1 MSEIIET
8 APAAALGPKTKL
20 AGKIV
25 KITLAGALV
34 DVGQE
39 VPGVLHISQIQKDPI
54 NKVEDALKVG
64 QSVDTW
70 VKRVKKDRIEL
81 TMIEPLGM
89 EWGEILPEMT
99 VKGKVVR
106 LETYGAF
113 VDFGAERPGMVHVS
127 ELTRGYV
134 KTPNEVVKEGDEV
147 EAMVLEVNRKKKQ
160 IRLSM
165 KALMPEIV
173 EEEKPAREHH
183 ERSERSDRG
192 ERGGGE
198 RKARGPKRGKRQEE
212 TYEYEDA
219 TPKEPELT
227 AMQIAWQMAM
237 DRAGTKEKSVKV
249 KSVKSASNEQA
260 DILNRTLEKQIP
272 TGG

>member
-1 MSEIIET
+1 MSEILE
-8 APAAALGPKTKL
+8 APAAALEPKTKL
-20 AGKIV
+20 AGTV
-25 KITLAGALV
+25 SKITLAGALI

-39 VPGVLHISQIQKDPI
+39 LPGVLHISQIQKDPV
-54 NKVEDALKVG
+54 NKVEDVLKIG
-64 QSVDTW
+64 QRVDVW
-70 VKRVKKDRIEL
+70 VRRARKDRIEL

-89 EWGEILPEMT
+89 EWNEIKPDMV

-134 KTPNEVVKEGDEV
+134 KTPGEVVKEGDEV
-147 EAMVLEVNRKKKQ
+147 EAKVLEVNRKKKQ

-165 KALMPEIV
+165 KALVPEPM
-173 EEEKPAREHH
+173 EEEKPAREPRKGH
-183 ERSERSDRG
+183 
-192 ERGGGE
+192 GG
-198 RKARGPKRGKRQEE
+198 KRGKKHEE
-212 TYEYEDA
+212 EAVQVEEA
-219 TPKEPELT
+219 PKEPELT

-237 DRAGTKEKSVKV
+237 ERSGSKGKTVKV
-249 KSVKSASNEQA
+249 KSVKSSKEQ
-260 DILNRTLEKQIP
+260 DEILNRTLEKRVP

>member
-1 MSEIIET
+1 MIETIET
-8 APAAALGPKTKL
+8 APTTALGPKTKL
-20 AGKIV
+20 SGTVV

-39 VPGVLHISQIQKDPI
+39 LPGVIHISQIQKDPV
-54 NKVEDALKVG
+54 NKVEDVLKPG
-64 QSVDTW
+64 QQVDTW
-70 VKRVKKDRIEL
+70 VRRVKKDRIEL

-89 EWGEILPEMT
+89 EWNEIQPDT
-99 VKGKVVR
+99 VVKGKVVR

-134 KTPNEVVKEGDEV
+134 KTPGEVVKEGDEI
-147 EAMVLEVNRKKKQ
+147 EAIVLEVNRKKKQ

-173 EEEKPAREHH
+173 EEEKPVREPKKAP
-183 ERSERSDRG
+183 
-192 ERGGGE
+192 RGG
-198 RKARGPKRGKRQEE
+198 KRGKKQEE
-212 TYEYEDA
+212 TFEINE

-227 AMQIAWQMAM
+227 GMQIAWQMAM
-237 DRAGTKEKSVKV
+237 DRAKTKDKGVKV
-249 KSVKSASNEQA
+249 KTAKSASSEQEE
-260 DILNRTLEKQIP
+260 ILSRTLEKRLP

>member
-1 MSEIIET
+1 MTET
-8 APAAALGPKTKL
+8 FEATPVATLAPKTKL
-20 AGKIV
+20 SGKVV

-39 VPGVLHISQIQKDPI
+39 LPGVIHISQIQKDPV
-54 NKVEDALKVG
+54 NKVEDVLQPG

-70 VKRVKKDRIEL
+70 VRRVKKDRIEL

-89 EWGEILPEMT
+89 EWGEIQPEMV

-134 KTPNEVVKEGDEV
+134 KTPGEVVKEGDEI
-147 EAMVLEVNRKKKQ
+147 EAVVLEVNRKKKQ

-173 EEEKPAREHH
+173 EEEKPVREPKK
-183 ERSERSDRG
+183 ERGGERGSERGGDRGG
-192 ERGGGE
+192 ERGG
-198 RKARGPKRGKRQEE
+198 KRGKKREE
-212 TYEYEDA
+212 TYETFSE
-219 TPKEPELT
+219 TPKEPEQT

-237 DRAGTKEKSVKV
+237 DRAKTKDKTVKV
-249 KSVKSASNEQA
+249 KSVKSSSEQE
-260 DILNRTLEKQIP
+260 DILSRTLEKRLP

>member
-1 MSEIIET
+1 M
-8 APAAALGPKTKL
+8 ALGPKTKL
-20 AGKIV
+20 SGKVV

-39 VPGVLHISQIQKDPI
+39 VPGVIHISQIQKDPV
-54 NKVEDALKVG
+54 NKVEDVLKPG

-70 VKRVKKDRIEL
+70 VRRVKKDRIEL

-89 EWGEILPEMT
+89 EWGEIQPDMV

-106 LETYGAF
+106 LESYGVF

-134 KTPNEVVKEGDEV
+134 KTPGEVVKEGDEI
-147 EAMVLEVNRKKKQ
+147 EAVVLEVNRKKKQ

-165 KALMPEIV
+165 KALMPEVV
-173 EEEKPAREHH
+173 EEEKPAREAKKP
-183 ERSERSDRG
+183 
-192 ERGGGE
+192 RGG
-198 RKARGPKRGKRQEE
+198 KRGKKQEDNQE
-212 TYEYEDA
+212 ILDE

-237 DRAGTKEKSVKV
+237 DRSKTKDGGVSKSGKA
-249 KSVKSASNEQA
+249 KPIKTTSSEQE
-260 DILNRTLEKQIP
+260 DILNRTMEKRLP